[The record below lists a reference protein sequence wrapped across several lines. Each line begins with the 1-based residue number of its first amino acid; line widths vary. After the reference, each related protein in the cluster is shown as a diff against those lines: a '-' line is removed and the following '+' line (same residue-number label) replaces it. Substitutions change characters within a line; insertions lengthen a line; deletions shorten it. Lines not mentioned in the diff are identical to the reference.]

1 MTINEMMALEL
12 NVRVCDILKL
22 FFDGYNDK
30 LKFDLVEL
38 DMKHWTSSHLL
49 SHKEITSF
57 DWQPYYECVVDQIVI
72 QKDCGG
78 AFVTLVIEK
87 KMVTNCNG

>member
-1 MTINEMMALEL
+1 M
-12 NVRVCDILKL
+12 
-22 FFDGYNDK
+22 
-30 LKFDLVEL
+30 
-38 DMKHWTSSHLL
+38 
-49 SHKEITSF
+49 TSF
-57 DWQPYYECVVDQIVI
+57 DWQPYYECVGDQIVI